1 MTNCEGQQSLLYK
14 SITFFLTT
22 HNKSHQIINNKN
34 YCGSSCD
41 IRIFHKNEEISSIA
55 WNIKFAT
62 IMQNS
67 PKDGENSSRGF
78 DEMKSMA
85 LDPNL

>member
-41 IRIFHKNEEISSIA
+41 IRIFHKNDEISSIV
-55 WNIKFAT
+55 
-62 IMQNS
+62 
-67 PKDGENSSRGF
+67 
-78 DEMKSMA
+78 
-85 LDPNL
+85 